1 MKPAAAR
8 RIRSSAMALA
18 MCCIPDLSVRAA
30 PALEVEP
37 PPALVWPAE
46 STCAEPASASLARLT
61 LLDAAAYALCKSPLL
76 GQALQLV
83 NEQQAG
89 VALAQAAYRPRF
101 SAGAELSANRIPSSD
116 SSSGSL
122 RSSATASLGVSWVLY
137 DSGARDAN
145 LAQSRSLRD
154 SAAAARQTAALNALN
169 DALRLYG
176 EAASAAARLGA
187 LRESESVAKR
197 SLQAAQAK
205 HEALVGSLSERLQAQ
220 TALAQATLDRVR
232 GEGAWHTARGLLALA
247 MGFGADQPLELAGVD
262 DAFPPVDLP
271 VADAQWL
278 AQAKTG
284 HPRLR
289 AASAEVQALQDRL
302 RAVQA
307 LDGPTV
313 ALGLGVASTRDLRS
327 ASGRLDPRL
336 SGSVYA
342 SVPLFNQ
349 PDQRAREG
357 QVLAQIASREAA
369 FTQVE
374 RDVEADLWRNARL
387 LETEAQN
394 FDSAQLLQAAATQS
408 HEIAFGR
415 YKAGVGSILEL
426 LATQNALSAAR
437 SQLTQAQLGL
447 AQAKLRLAV
456 AAGLTLDLPDRRT
469 EK

>member
-1 MKPAAAR
+1 MNSRVMR
-8 RIRSSAMALA
+8 RARSSAMALA
-18 MCCIPDLSVRAA
+18 ICCTFDLAA
-30 PALEVEP
+30 GAPVLELAP
-37 PPALVWPAE
+37 PPVLRWAAE
-46 STCAEPASASLARLT
+46 NRCAEPASASLARLT
-61 LLDAAAYALCKSPLL
+61 LLDAAAHALCKSPLL

-89 VALAQAAYRPRF
+89 VALAQSAYRPRL

-116 SSSGSL
+116 SSSGSQ

-154 SAAAARQTAALNALN
+154 SAIAAGQTAALNALN
-169 DALRLYG
+169 EVLRLYG
-176 EAASAAARLGA
+176 DAAGAAARLEA

-220 TALAQATLDRVR
+220 TALAQAALDRVR
-232 GEGAWHTARGLLALA
+232 GEGAWQTARGLLALS
-247 MGFGADQPLELAGVD
+247 MGLAADQALELAGAD

-271 VADAQWL
+271 SADAQWL
-278 AQAKTG
+278 AQAKAG

-289 AASAEVQALQDRL
+289 AARAEVLALQDRL

-313 ALGLGVASTRDLRS
+313 ALGLGVASTRDLRA
-327 ASGRLDPRL
+327 ASGRLSPRL
-336 SGSVYA
+336 SGSVNA
-342 SVPLFNQ
+342 SIPLFNQ
-349 PDQRAREG
+349 SDQNAREG
-357 QVLAQIASREAA
+357 QVLAQIAAREAA

-387 LETEAQN
+387 LDTEAQN
-394 FDSAQLLQAAATQS
+394 FESAQLLQAAATQS
-408 HEIAFGR
+408 HDISFGR

-426 LATQNALSAAR
+426 LATQNALFAAR
-437 SQLTQAQLGL
+437 FQLTQAQLGL

-456 AAGLTLDLPDRRT
+456 AAGLTLNLPER
-469 EK
+469 